1 VLGRTGGDETR
12 RETMMT
18 TTHEP
23 EYFEPIVESLVKLDI
38 SDEELR
44 DALEVASLAD
54 LAEAQRYLLQLR
66 RWHRQ
71 RLRQLARI
79 IDEDEGL

>member
-1 VLGRTGGDETR
+1 MNPDTSQP
-12 RETMMT
+12 
-18 TTHEP
+18 EP
-23 EYFEPIVESLVKLDI
+23 YFQPIVESLVKLDI

-54 LAEAQRYLLQLR
+54 IAEAQRYLLQTR

-71 RLRQLARI
+71 RLRELARI

>member
-1 VLGRTGGDETR
+1 
-12 RETMMT
+12 M
-18 TTHEP
+18 
-23 EYFEPIVESLVKLDI
+23 VESLCKPDI
-38 SDEELR
+38 TDEELR

-54 LAEAQRYLLQLR
+54 LAEAQRYMLQMR

-71 RLRQLARI
+71 RLRELARI